1 MAKKGLS
8 KLIIAKYSHSDG
20 TTTYSEGNI
29 PEKMSEYSLDITTTD
44 NNNLYLDNE
53 IAESEGGEFKEGTLA
68 ITTGE
73 LMPAT
78 SKLLLSIKENK
89 ITVGG
94 ESVTEYVFDDNT
106 KSIEVGCGLIEL
118 HQNNNEE
125 FYRAIWLNRVKFNIP
140 GGSAKTKEDTVD
152 WQLPEITG
160 SVMRDAAGD
169 HAWQCYADLPDEA
182 KAVAYLKQK
191 ANIVA

>member
-1 MAKKGLS
+1 
-8 KLIIAKYSHSDG
+8 
-20 TTTYSEGNI
+20 
-29 PEKMSEYSLDITTTD
+29 MSEYSLDITTTD

-53 IAESEGGEFKEGTLA
+53 IAESEGGEFKEGTLT

-89 ITVGG
+89 ITVSE

-125 FYRAIWLNRVKFNIP
+125 FYRAIWFNRVKFNIP

-160 SVMRDAAGD
+160 SVMRDA
-169 HAWQCYADLPDEA
+169 
-182 KAVAYLKQK
+182 KR
-191 ANIVA
+191 

>member
-53 IAESEGGEFKEGTLA
+53 IAESEGGEFKEGTLT

-94 ESVTEYVFDDNT
+94 ESVAEYVFDDNT
-106 KSIEVGCGLIEL
+106 KSIEI
-118 HQNNNEE
+118 
-125 FYRAIWLNRVKFNIP
+125 ASK
-140 GGSAKTKEDTVD
+140 
-152 WQLPEITG
+152 
-160 SVMRDAAGD
+160 
-169 HAWQCYADLPDEA
+169 
-182 KAVAYLKQK
+182 
-191 ANIVA
+191 